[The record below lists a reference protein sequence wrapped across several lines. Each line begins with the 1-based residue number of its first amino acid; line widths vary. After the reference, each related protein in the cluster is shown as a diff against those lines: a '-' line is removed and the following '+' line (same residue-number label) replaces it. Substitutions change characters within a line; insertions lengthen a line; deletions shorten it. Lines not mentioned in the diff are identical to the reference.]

1 MMNPRDRYWA
11 LVANS
16 GQARIVEM
24 RRKPYE
30 FRPIAELV
38 SEAQHLTSKD
48 LVSDASG
55 RVYHT
60 QGPGTHAMQPRSD
73 PQETAEGQFA
83 RSLADKLDKAADRCR
98 SQDAG
103 PHADPSEQDG
113 GGPGGGRGGAG
124 PGQPAAKPTG
134 AAFEK
139 TAGLGCLIRSPA
151 GPRGQQSVSP

>member
-11 LVANS
+11 LVANG

-83 RSLADKLDKAADRCR
+83 RSLADKLDKAANLGRFER
-98 SQDAG
+98 LLIV
-103 PHADPSEQDG
+103 ADPRTL
-113 GGPGGGRGGAG
+113 GRMRTLLNRTV
-124 PGQPAAKPTG
+124 AARVADEVALDLVSLPPNQLEPRLKKLLG
-134 AAFEK
+134 WAA
-139 TAGLGCLIRSPA
+139 
-151 GPRGQQSVSP
+151 

>member
-11 LVANS
+11 LVANG

-30 FRPIAELV
+30 FRPVAELV

-83 RSLADKLDKAADRCR
+83 RSLADKLDKAANLGRFER
-98 SQDAG
+98 LLIV
-103 PHADPSEQDG
+103 ADPRTL
-113 GGPGGGRGGAG
+113 GRMRTLLNRTV
-124 PGQPAAKPTG
+124 AARVADEVALDLVSLPPNQLEPRLKKLLG
-134 AAFEK
+134 WAA
-139 TAGLGCLIRSPA
+139 
-151 GPRGQQSVSP
+151 

>member
-83 RSLADKLDKAADRCR
+83 RSLADKLDKAANLGRFER
-98 SQDAG
+98 LLIV
-103 PHADPSEQDG
+103 ADPRTL
-113 GGPGGGRGGAG
+113 GRMRTLLNRTV
-124 PGQPAAKPTG
+124 AARVADEVALDLVSLPPNQLEPRLK
-134 AAFEK
+134 K
-139 TAGLGCLIRSPA
+139 LLGWA
-151 GPRGQQSVSP
+151 V

>member
-83 RSLADKLDKAADRCR
+83 RSLADKLDKAANLGRFDRLLIV
-98 SQDAG
+98 
-103 PHADPSEQDG
+103 ADPRTL
-113 GGPGGGRGGAG
+113 GRMRTLLNRTV
-124 PGQPAAKPTG
+124 AARVADEVALDLVSLPPNQLEPRLKKLLG
-134 AAFEK
+134 WAA
-139 TAGLGCLIRSPA
+139 
-151 GPRGQQSVSP
+151 

>member
-83 RSLADKLDKAADRCR
+83 RSLADKLDKAANLGRFER
-98 SQDAG
+98 LLIV
-103 PHADPSEQDG
+103 ADPRTL
-113 GGPGGGRGGAG
+113 GRMRTLLNRTV
-124 PGQPAAKPTG
+124 AARVADEVALDLVSLPPNQLEPRLKKLLG
-134 AAFEK
+134 WAA
-139 TAGLGCLIRSPA
+139 
-151 GPRGQQSVSP
+151 

>member
-83 RSLADKLDKAADRCR
+83 RSLADKLDKAANLGRFDRLLIV
-98 SQDAG
+98 
-103 PHADPSEQDG
+103 ADPRTL
-113 GGPGGGRGGAG
+113 GRMRTLLNRTV
-124 PGQPAAKPTG
+124 AARVADEVALDLVSLPPNQLEPRLK
-134 AAFEK
+134 K
-139 TAGLGCLIRSPA
+139 LLGWA
-151 GPRGQQSVSP
+151 V

>member
-1 MMNPRDRYWA
+1 MMNPKAKFWA

-83 RSLADKLDKAADRCR
+83 RSLADKLDKAANLGRFER
-98 SQDAG
+98 LLIV
-103 PHADPSEQDG
+103 ADPRTL
-113 GGPGGGRGGAG
+113 GRMRTLLNRTV
-124 PGQPAAKPTG
+124 AARVADEVALDLVSLPPNQLEPRLK
-134 AAFEK
+134 K
-139 TAGLGCLIRSPA
+139 LLGWA
-151 GPRGQQSVSP
+151 V

>member
-1 MMNPRDRYWA
+1 MMNPKARYWA

-30 FRPIAELV
+30 FRHVADLA

-60 QGPGTHAMQPRSD
+60 QGPGTHSMQPRAD
-73 PQETAEGQFA
+73 PQETAESQFT
-83 RSLADKLDKAADRCR
+83 RSLTDKLDKAANLGRFD
-98 SQDAG
+98 QLLIV
-103 PHADPSEQDG
+103 ADPKTL
-113 GGPGGGRGGAG
+113 GRFRSLMSKTL
-124 PGQPAAKPTG
+124 AARVADEISLDLVSLPRNQLEPRLRKL
-134 AAFEK
+134 
-139 TAGLGCLIRSPA
+139 LGWVA
-151 GPRGQQSVSP
+151 